1 MSWLQLALGIVSLLT
16 WLTRTLAANKSFSE
30 GQQQAV
36 ADALRRASDEIAAA
50 IAAGRL
56 AEEKA
61 KQGEFDPELFRD
73 KP

>member
-50 IAAGRL
+50 IAAGRQ

-61 KQGEFDPELFRD
+61 RQGEFDPGLFRKD
-73 KP
+73 

>member
-1 MSWLQLALGIVSLLT
+1 MTWLQLALGIVSLLT
-16 WLTRTLAANKSFSE
+16 WLTRTLAASKSFNE

-50 IAAGRL
+50 IAAGRD

-61 KQGEFDPELFRD
+61 KKGEFDEELFRKD
-73 KP
+73 